1 MGGLRPSGLNVNKPV
16 VFGLVLLCLVIFLV
30 YRYSFE
36 SEIQTEEIMAAPVP
50 ETLPDLDE
58 AVLSRE
64 SKEFNLTLG
73 DKSVR
78 IHVEQVLKKS
88 TVPKL
93 DILFLHGAS
102 FTSQNWLEIKS
113 LDHVANWGYR
123 GVAIDLPGKGKTD
136 AIAASE
142 SGKFLDAFISALHMS
157 NVVIVSPSASGV
169 YSLSYLFD
177 DPELSAEIVK
187 GFVPIAPVQTH
198 AYTSKYSESQIP
210 TLIVYGTKDSQGPL
224 VLNDLKLLPKSEVAP
239 ITDAGHACYMDKP
252 DQFHKVLYNF
262 LQKLSS

>member
-16 VFGLVLLCLVIFLV
+16 VFGLVLLSLVIFLV

-36 SEIQTEEIMAAPVP
+36 SEVQTEQVMASPVS

-58 AVLSRE
+58 TLLGRE
-64 SKEFNLTLG
+64 SKEFNVTLG
-73 DKSVR
+73 DQKLR

-102 FTSQNWLEIKS
+102 FTSQNWLDIKS

-123 GVAIDLPGKGKTD
+123 GVAIDLPGKGKSPD
-136 AIAASE
+136 VIDP
-142 SGKFLDAFISALHMS
+142 SGQFLEAFISTLRMS
-157 NVVIVSPSASGV
+157 NVVIVSPSASGA
-169 YSLSYLFD
+169 YSLSYLLD
-177 DPELSAEIVK
+177 EPKRSAEIVK
-187 GFVPIAPVQTH
+187 GFVPIAPVLTQ
-198 AYTSKYSESQIP
+198 AYKSKYPDSQIP
-210 TLIVYGTKDSQGPL
+210 TLIVYGTKDSRGPQ

-239 ITDAGHACYMDKP
+239 ITDAGHACYLDKP
-252 DQFHKVLYNF
+252 DQFHKVLFTF
-262 LQKLSS
+262 LKKLSS